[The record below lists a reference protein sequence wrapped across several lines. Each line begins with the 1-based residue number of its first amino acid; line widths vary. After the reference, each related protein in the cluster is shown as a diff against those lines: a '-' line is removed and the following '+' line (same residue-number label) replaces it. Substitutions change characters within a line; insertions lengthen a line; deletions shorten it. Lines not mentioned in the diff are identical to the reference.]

1 MRKFKWLMVPSA
13 AKEPRS
19 IETDRQNVTII
30 FDELSLPFPPRG
42 PVIINTI

>member
-1 MRKFKWLMVPSA
+1 MGTFKWLMVPSA

-19 IETDRQNVTII
+19 IENHRQNVTII
-30 FDELSLPFPPRG
+30 FDELSLPFPARG